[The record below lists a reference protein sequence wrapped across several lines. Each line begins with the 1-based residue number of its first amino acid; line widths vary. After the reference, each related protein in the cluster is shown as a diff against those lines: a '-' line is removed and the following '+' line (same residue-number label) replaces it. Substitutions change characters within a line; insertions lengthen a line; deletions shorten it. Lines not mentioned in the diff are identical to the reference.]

1 MCVLCACC
9 FRETK
14 AFCQSVFMIVFVF
27 VHDSVHE
34 YHTTF
39 IQRRDVQCVFVRNSI
54 RQLSYRE
61 MCVLPT
67 VHCNSRAAPTQTNDA
82 SLGPTEPTSLGRGH
96 ENDVSLPVSQSP
108 TSCPSSQLRFA
119 KMTSGSVS
127 VASCSDR
134 RKKSL
139 LANCACKNNQWWT
152 YLNEKVVKTVANDCF
167 HLRNK
172 FAVTILRFLHLA
184 PFSLFLSRSWSLLVS
199 RWKSQSGPL
208 SEWVSGPQRREADKD
223 SKIGWL

>member
-1 MCVLCACC
+1 MSMQNSHCYCLVPIVGQVEANDFWVALVSTQKFVWHVCVLCACC

-14 AFCQSVFMIVFVF
+14 VFCHSLFMIDFVF
-27 VHDSVHE
+27 VHE

-39 IQRRDVQCVFVRNSI
+39 IQKGDVQCVFVRYSI

-61 MCVLPT
+61 MCVLPN
-67 VHCNSRAAPTQTNDA
+67 VHCNSRAARTQTNDA

-119 KMTSGSVS
+119 KMTTGSVS

-139 LANCACKNNQWWT
+139 SQLCLQEQSVMN
-152 YLNEKVVKTVANDCF
+152 
-167 HLRNK
+167 
-172 FAVTILRFLHLA
+172 
-184 PFSLFLSRSWSLLVS
+184 LFKWESR
-199 RWKSQSGPL
+199 
-208 SEWVSGPQRREADKD
+208 
-223 SKIGWL
+223 

>member
-1 MCVLCACC
+1 MQCTISANVHAIQSLLLPCCQSLVKLKPMISELIWCPRRNLFDMCVLCACC

-39 IQRRDVQCVFVRNSI
+39 IQKGDVQCVFVFERNSI

-61 MCVLPT
+61 MCVLPN

-108 TSCPSSQLRFA
+108 TFCPSSQLRFA
-119 KMTSGSVS
+119 KMTTGSVS

-139 LANCACKNNQWWT
+139 LANCACKNNQ
-152 YLNEKVVKTVANDCF
+152 
-167 HLRNK
+167 
-172 FAVTILRFLHLA
+172 
-184 PFSLFLSRSWSLLVS
+184 
-199 RWKSQSGPL
+199 
-208 SEWVSGPQRREADKD
+208 
-223 SKIGWL
+223 